1 MSAGDTSYLCETSSR
16 TRRSPRPYLAVGSEA
31 FYHHLPLILL
41 IPKVPEESFLILANP
56 LQASLYP
63 TLQVP
68 LVESQT
74 EVEEFS
80 VVAVVETDS
89 CPARE
94 TLSPSIIRVL
104 RILVDG
110 PPCADVQRSP
120 GPRRLSTRTWL
131 NGPLSRA
138 RRGEALRRKSSILYL
153 QMEPLFAPISL
164 WAAF

>member
-104 RILVDG
+104 RILVGG
-110 PPCADVQRSP
+110 PPSADVQRSP
-120 GPRRLSTRTWL
+120 GPRRLMYTHLVEWVSLPCSKRRSFEKEVEHIVPA
-131 NGPLSRA
+131 NG
-138 RRGEALRRKSSILYL
+138 
-153 QMEPLFAPISL
+153 
-164 WAAF
+164 AF